1 MKHIRVISN
10 SSGSSPLMTTI
21 VAHSNYSVG

>member
-1 MKHIRVISN
+1 MKHIRFISD

-21 VAHSNYSVG
+21 IAHSNYSVG